1 MNCLNK
7 IDWKLFKKQKM
18 FLVKLAPSAQLTLKQ
33 VALIDGILNMMDAM
47 QDEFEPTKG
56 FTNER
61 KIKH

>member
-18 FLVKLAPSAQLTLKQ
+18 FLVKLAPSARLTLKQ